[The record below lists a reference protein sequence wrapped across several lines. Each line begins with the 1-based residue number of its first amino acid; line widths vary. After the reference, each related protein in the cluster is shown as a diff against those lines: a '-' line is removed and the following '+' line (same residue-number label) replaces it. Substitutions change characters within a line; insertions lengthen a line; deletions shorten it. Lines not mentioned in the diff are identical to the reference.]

1 MEEKEFSELYL
12 VISTAPI
19 KNVPVGTIGTIVNE
33 YGDDE
38 TFEVEFFQNHKTIA
52 VETVSKSQIQKRVVN
67 ENA

>member
-1 MEEKEFSELYL
+1 MEEKEFSELDL

-33 YGDDE
+33 YGDE

>member
-1 MEEKEFSELYL
+1 MEEKEFSELDL

-19 KNVPVGTIGTIVNE
+19 KNVPVGTIGTIVHE
-33 YGDDE
+33 CDDE